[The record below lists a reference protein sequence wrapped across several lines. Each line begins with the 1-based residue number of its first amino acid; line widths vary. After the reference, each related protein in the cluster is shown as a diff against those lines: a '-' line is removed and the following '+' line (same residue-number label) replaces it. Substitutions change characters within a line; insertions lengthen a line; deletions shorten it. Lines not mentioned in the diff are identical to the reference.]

1 MSLIR
6 DDEQKSHL
14 LSCYFPIIPSKS
26 EHKNCLKQQITIK
39 THIKITQVQITQAI
53 LLHVHTHTQ
62 GKFYIVIFFNVLLLP
77 KRCIKTRIQ
86 TQQELSAVYTR
97 THYH

>member
-53 LLHVHTHTQ
+53 LLHVHTHKENFTLSYFLMCS
-62 GKFYIVIFFNVLLLP
+62 FYQKDV
-77 KRCIKTRIQ
+77 
-86 TQQELSAVYTR
+86 
-97 THYH
+97 